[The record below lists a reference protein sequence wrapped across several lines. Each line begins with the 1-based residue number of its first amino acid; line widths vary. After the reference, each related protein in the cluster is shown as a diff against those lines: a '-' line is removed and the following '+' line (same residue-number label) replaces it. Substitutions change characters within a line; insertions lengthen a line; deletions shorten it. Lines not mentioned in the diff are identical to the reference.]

1 MGVHD
6 LARPDG
12 GTYSPVETV
21 EAVGETWDGSPMST
35 SERPPSRLVDRDQQS
50 WMLTADRDGRHVY
63 TADMHRTYLTLD
75 EVQAQHAPLRPVLP
89 ITAEDRERL
98 RAVLAAAGRKA
109 VTSLAAAVYDVFRQL
124 REDHGGMDNP
134 RVSYETA
141 TQHLLAGRPGSWE
154 SQSLLHLLHWSGDGK
169 PSRIDPAARAELAAI
184 IRRWVTD
191 PDRYTEV
198 AETLA
203 AVVSE
208 LADEQGGWKTVA
220 DQWLQPGSLDQEG
233 VRVSYG
239 LLYSLGADF
248 DPAVL
253 G

>member
-1 MGVHD
+1 MTTPQR
-6 LARPDG
+6 LPD
-12 GTYSPVETV
+12 
-21 EAVGETWDGSPMST
+21 
-35 SERPPSRLVDRDQQS
+35 RLVDRDQRS
-50 WMLTADRDGRHVY
+50 WMLTADRDGNNVY

-75 EVQAQHAPLRPVLP
+75 EVQAQHSPLRPVLP
-89 ITAEDRERL
+89 ITGEDREHL

-109 VTSLAAAVYDVFRQL
+109 VTSLAAALYDTFRQL

-134 RVSYETA
+134 RGSYETA
-141 TQHLLAGRPGSWE
+141 QRQLLAGRPGSWE
-154 SQSLLHLLHWSGDGK
+154 AQSLLDLMLWSGDGK
-169 PSRIDPAARAELAAI
+169 ASRIDPGARAELAAI
-184 IRRWVTD
+184 IRRWITD

-220 DQWLQPGSLDQEG
+220 DQWLQPGSLDREG
-233 VRVSYG
+233 VRIAYG